1 MCNRLKEWKV
11 RNWCTTMQKPK
22 RLLCKYVTEIKLKK
36 LILLRKLSSIPS
48 CFSLYKM
55 LLDFLGIRFL
65 FHTVDTEMPKG
76 GLYVHV
82 VLFETKQSFKI
93 SSFHTIM
100 ASPLYWFALY
110 IMQCVLIVMYIN
122 NDKFNDNLHKL

>member
-1 MCNRLKEWKV
+1 
-11 RNWCTTMQKPK
+11 
-22 RLLCKYVTEIKLKK
+22 
-36 LILLRKLSSIPS
+36 
-48 CFSLYKM
+48 M

-65 FHTVDTEMPKG
+65 FHTVDSEMPKG

-82 VLFETKQSFKI
+82 VLFETKQSFRI
-93 SSFHTIM
+93 SSFYTIM

-122 NDKFNDNLHKL
+122 NDKFNDNLHEL